1 MFPEDVVQA
10 VCHHMDTDHAE
21 AALAIVRTLGG
32 LPGAERVQTVAV
44 DERSISFLAHT
55 GDAVTPVDVA
65 FAQPATDRTGL
76 RLAVVELSERASGA
90 S

>member
-32 LPGAERVQTVAV
+32 LPAAERVQTVAV
-44 DERSISFLAHT
+44 DERSISFLAHI
-55 GDAVTPVDVA
+55 GEAVTPVDVA
-65 FAQPATDRTGL
+65 FAQTANDRSAL
-76 RLAVVELSERASGA
+76 RLAVVELSERASGG